1 MKFRWPFRI
10 KIIPSCK
17 FHRLIHLIPLDL
29 PALIEDGIESE
40 CKFME
45 IDKLKYR
52 HVRLIF
58 PLLQTRRDYHRR
70 LMDFNK
76 TFSTETLFAQNA
88 DFYRFIHVT

>member
-1 MKFRWPFRI
+1 MQRA
-10 KIIPSCK
+10 
-17 FHRLIHLIPLDL
+17 RLKTV
-29 PALIEDGIESE
+29 GSE

-58 PLLQTRRDYHRR
+58 PLFQTRRDYDQR

-76 TFSTETLFAQNA
+76 TFPTENPLSHKMQIFIALFTSHKAHNESERHISA
-88 DFYRFIHVT
+88 MRNKIEKSDK